1 MVGMDST
8 FVGLMLHPAAKPCL
22 DPATGKLTTQI
33 AERVEKL
40 MEELDTAREK
50 IIFPTPALTEF
61 LVLVGKDAPQYL
73 NDLAL
78 MRSILIKP
86 FDQLAAIELAA
97 MELLARGKG
106 KKRFPAGDTVPWQK
120 VKIDRQIVATCKVY
134 GVHTIY
140 SDDKDVYTFA
150 DDAGIKVVRCW
161 ELPLPASKT
170 PLFDGVPDPQPEPV
184 SELKPTRRIIALED
198 DDEKK

>member
-1 MVGMDST
+1 MVGIDST

-22 DPATGKLTTQI
+22 DPATGKPTTQI
-33 AERVEKL
+33 AERVDKL

-61 LVLVGKDAPQYL
+61 LVLTGRDAPQYL
-73 NDLAL
+73 SDLAL

-106 KKRFPAGDTVPWQK
+106 NKRFPVGDTVPWQK
-120 VKIDRQIVATCKVY
+120 VKIDRQIVATCKVH
-134 GVHTIY
+134 GAHTIY
-140 SDDKDVYTFA
+140 SDDKDVYAFA
-150 DDAGIKVVRCW
+150 DVVGIKVVRCW
-161 ELPLPASKT
+161 ELPVPPSKT
-170 PLFDGVPDPQPEPV
+170 PLFDSLPDPTPEFT
-184 SELKPTRRIIALED
+184 SELRPVRRIILED
-198 DDEKK
+198 EGKK